1 MKTINIRDKHLH
13 YLKLY
18 LSVTDLKVAPSVHKQ
33 SALQCLRL
41 LQAGARI
48 EQEVETQGELIFHCQ
63 VPAGAA
69 AQQAAERGTV

>member
-18 LSVTDLKVAPSVHKQ
+18 LSVTDLKVAPGVHKQ
-33 SALQCLRL
+33 SALQCLPL

-48 EQEVETQGELIFHCQ
+48 GQEVELIFHCQ
-63 VPAGAA
+63 VPAVVA